1 MAAVAPEDRD
11 SPLLV
16 AVHGWLL
23 SGRLWEPLD
32 RQLQG
37 RLEVWR
43 PDLPG
48 FGAAERPRGL
58 QPSLASYGRWL
69 ADAVR
74 RRAGTRPVL
83 LVGHSLG
90 GSIVLHAAPGLAGQ
104 LRGVVLVAA
113 GGGVFQPRAFARV
126 RQGCGNPQ
134 MTVVVVQLG
143 AYQPGRV
150 LGQPP
155 PAPKPLRKG
164 TAGPVMRM
172 REIQRRCVLADPA
185 AILVTAM
192 GRETQ
197 DNWHL
202 STAGQIELGREIGRA
217 LAKRLHG
224 VATGWP
230 GPVLDAAVLGADG
243 RTVTAHFAE
252 VERLSG
258 IAAADFAIVDAAGPS
273 AVIQAQ
279 ATSAE
284 PLGGTRIRLTFNL
297 PITLPAALVYGA
309 GDGPAATLVDEAGN
323 RAPAVQRDITAG
335 PMPDDVVTAA
345 PNGAGN

>member
-1 MAAVAPEDRD
+1 MAKGSEADLPAHGGSGAMAAVAPEDRD
-11 SPLLV
+11 LPLLV

-126 RQGCGNPQ
+126 RQGGAAFLALRPSWMASLPALTPWNAPLRAEGRAARGLLACSTNRGAVAGLPRLVARLAVPSLWIAGSRDSVMAPRYVRHLAGYCPSHRFSLLEGAGHLPMQTMPEQLAALIEDWAQEEGLLAPAREPQ
-134 MTVVVVQLG
+134 S
-143 AYQPGRV
+143 AS
-150 LGQPP
+150 GQPSP
-155 PAPKPLRKG
+155 PGLWEQAE
-164 TAGPVMRM
+164 TARGS
-172 REIQRRCVLADPA
+172 
-185 AILVTAM
+185 
-192 GRETQ
+192 G
-197 DNWHL
+197 
-202 STAGQIELGREIGRA
+202 SSSAGL
-217 LAKRLHG
+217 
-224 VATGWP
+224 
-230 GPVLDAAVLGADG
+230 
-243 RTVTAHFAE
+243 
-252 VERLSG
+252 
-258 IAAADFAIVDAAGPS
+258 
-273 AVIQAQ
+273 
-279 ATSAE
+279 
-284 PLGGTRIRLTFNL
+284 
-297 PITLPAALVYGA
+297 
-309 GDGPAATLVDEAGN
+309 GN
-323 RAPAVQRDITAG
+323 RAS
-335 PMPDDVVTAA
+335 
-345 PNGAGN
+345 